1 MSTTQN
7 SLKTVC
13 AYIRVS
19 THMQEELSPDA
30 QLRLLREYAG
40 KNQMI
45 IGRVYQDLGCSGTN
59 AEKRPGFQEMI
70 ADCRAKEHPY
80 SAVLVWKFYRF
91 ARNQEESIVYKS
103 LLKKERID
111 VVSISEPLPDGFIG
125 ALVERIFE
133 WMDEYY
139 SIRLSGEVKRG
150 MTQKAIQGG
159 YQGKMPLGY
168 TKEMQK
174 TPVVKPEEAL
184 LVQKIF
190 FDYVKK
196 HGNSSDVAICL
207 NREGIHAKEG
217 GVFDAKKINYI
228 ITNPFYI
235 GKIRWNYWNRSTRQ
249 FNSGDDVII
258 ADGIHEPIIS
268 EDLWNQAQAI
278 YYENKDKYKKRGNR
292 RGTSGKKHWLSGL
305 LRCGKCG
312 GPMTYGVQSGS
323 KHPFSFFQC
332 SRRSQGRCDTSS
344 YISEKNAVA
353 SVTAA
358 LKNFLKNTSV
368 EYERIPA
375 QAQDATSLELLQ
387 AEFTKMAAQGKR
399 IQEAYAS
406 GIDTLEEYR
415 EHKKTLADRKA
426 SIEHKIQLLS
436 TNKPAETT
444 LQKQRICQSM
454 EHILELLEHDS
465 DHYTELGI
473 ALSEYIAK
481 IEYNKPQNH
490 MDIYLYECRSNNS
503 SEKL

>member
-1 MSTTQN
+1 MNTKKN
-7 SLKTVC
+7 LLNTVC

-30 QLRLLREYAG
+30 QLRLLHEYAA

-45 IGRVYQDLGCSGTN
+45 IGRVYQDLGCSGTK
-59 AEKRPGFQEMI
+59 AEKRPGFQKMI
-70 ADCRAKEHPY
+70 ADCRSKEHPF
-80 SAVLVWKFYRF
+80 SAVLVWKFSRF

-103 LLKKERID
+103 LLKKEQID

-168 TKEMQK
+168 IKEMHK

-184 LVQKIF
+184 IVQKIF
-190 FDYVKK
+190 HDYITK

-207 NREGIHAKEG
+207 NQEGIRAKEG
-217 GVFDAKKINYI
+217 GIFDAKKINYI

-235 GKIRWNYWNRSTRQ
+235 GKIRWNYWNRSARQ
-249 FNSGDDVII
+249 FNTGDDVII
-258 ADGIHEPIIS
+258 ADGTHEAIIS
-268 EDLWNQAQAI
+268 DELWNQAQAI
-278 YYENKDKYKKRGNR
+278 YYENKEKYKLRGNR
-292 RGTSGKKHWLSGL
+292 RGTTGRKHWLSGI

-312 GPMTYGVQSGS
+312 GPMTYGIQSGA

-353 SVTAA
+353 SVSSA
-358 LKNFLKNTSV
+358 LKEFLDNISL
-368 EYERIPA
+368 EYQKSTA
-375 QAQDATSLELLQ
+375 QSQDAESLNLLKMEL
-387 AEFTKMAAQGKR
+387 AKTATQGKR
-399 IQEAYAS
+399 IQEAYVC
-406 GIDTLEEYR
+406 GIDTLEEYQ
-415 EHKKTLADRKA
+415 EHKKALTERK
-426 SIEHKIQLLS
+426 EYLEQKIQLLS
-436 TNKPAETT
+436 YQNNAESAQQEEK
-444 LQKQRICQSM
+444 LCQSM

-465 DHYTELGI
+465 QHYAELGI
-473 ALSEYIAK
+473 ALSEHIAK

-490 MDIYLYECRSNNS
+490 MDIYLY
-503 SEKL
+503 